1 MSKPDII
8 DILRELTNEIER
20 NPLLD
25 FVIRLKLMQ
34 KRIRTKQ
41 KKVEIQQE
49 ITDKDTLDIISLYS
63 NFNKYIDG
71 SINILSDK
79 IGLIKTDILTDI
91 EIRALNTIRDVIDE
105 ITKNKDP
112 LTKEQSEIIL
122 KLLDKIIGRIKRR
135 V

>member
-41 KKVEIQQE
+41 KKVEIQKE

-71 SINILSDK
+71 SVNVLSDK

-105 ITKNKDP
+105 ITKNKNP